1 MYRETVDSSLLS
13 LTIVVFSAVLCR
25 KGFVADVLFVTIEPF
40 EKMPAIGQA
49 AFIHAFV
56 YRLKRDCKSELNARE
71 ISDGLPFLEYEL
83 NRQLMNKLRIK
94 GMNALFGLNVN
105 LYRVSFLLLDWKC

>member
-1 MYRETVDSSLLS
+1 M
-13 LTIVVFSAVLCR
+13 
-25 KGFVADVLFVTIEPF
+25 FVTIEPF
-40 EKMPAIGQA
+40 DRMPVIGQA

-83 NRQLMNKLRIK
+83 NRQLVNKLRIK
-94 GMNALFGLNVN
+94 GMNALFGLNVGTFC
-105 LYRVSFLLLDWKC
+105 S